1 MQDIMGA
8 MRKAITDYNMI
19 QDGDRVA
26 VGVSGGKD
34 SVATLVSL
42 ARLRRF
48 CGIDYSLVAVVLD
61 PQFGGVSADYSEIE
75 RLCGELEVPLDLR
88 RTHIGEIIFDERHEP
103 NPCSLCARMRRG
115 LLHDTAK
122 ANGCNKLAL
131 GHNYEDAVETFMMNL
146 FHEGRLGCFSPV
158 TWMSR
163 KQITVIRPL
172 IYSHEKDILS
182 AVKREGLPIVK
193 SACPADKHTER
204 EHVKEL
210 LTVLERE
217 HGYRD
222 LDALIFGAMQRSG
235 INGWAPCGSSSR
247 ADGDAPCAAPP
258 AE

>member
-8 MRKAITDYNMI
+8 MRKAIGEYNMI

-48 CGIDYSLVAVVLD
+48 CGISYELVAVVLD
-61 PQFGGVSADYSEIE
+61 PQFGGVPADYAPIE
-75 RLCGELEVPLDLR
+75 QLCRDLDVPLDLR
-88 RTHIGEIIFDERHEP
+88 RTHIGDIIFEERRET

-115 LLHDTAK
+115 LLHDVTK
-122 ANGCNKLAL
+122 ENGCNKLAL

-146 FHEGRLGCFSPV
+146 LREGRIGCFSPV

-163 KQITVIRPL
+163 KEITVIRPL
-172 IYSHEKDILS
+172 IYSHEREILS
-182 AVKREGLPIVK
+182 AVRREGLPIVK

-210 LTVLERE
+210 LVTLERE
-217 HGYRD
+217 HGYKD
-222 LDALIFGAMQRSG
+222 VSTLIFGAMQRGGLPSWTPETIQPG
-235 INGWAPCGSSSR
+235 RS
-247 ADGDAPCAAPP
+247 
-258 AE
+258 